1 MSNQGNEGCGI
12 WGLLSIVLI
21 VIVVI
26 LSAFDTNKPPASDGK
41 YYPANAEERSQ
52 REYAKQRVKMEGY
65 SDADA
70 DTAADAI
77 MKFQRAQQNRK

>member
-1 MSNQGNEGCGI
+1 MSQQDEGVSVWGWVTLMFIGI
-12 WGLLSIVLI
+12 A
-21 VIVVI
+21 VVVS
-26 LSAFDTNKPPASDGK
+26 LFDANKPPDGK
-41 YYPANAEERSQ
+41 YYPASSEERAQ

>member
-1 MSNQGNEGCGI
+1 MSQEDEGFSVWGWVTLVFIGI
-12 WGLLSIVLI
+12 AVVLSLL
-21 VIVVI
+21 
-26 LSAFDTNKPPASDGK
+26 DTNKPPASDGE
-41 YYPANAEERSQ
+41 YYPASSEERAQ

-70 DTAADAI
+70 ATAADAI

>member
-1 MSNQGNEGCGI
+1 MSNQGQEGCGV
-12 WGLLSIVLI
+12 WGTMAIILI
-21 VIVVI
+21 VFTAI
-26 LSAFDTNKPPASDGK
+26 LSAFKSDTPAPSDGK
-41 YYPANAEERSQ
+41 YYPANAEERAQ
-52 REYAKQRVKMEGY
+52 REYAKQRIKLEGY